1 MVEAPGAARPQA
13 EQRARAAAEIL
24 APTRPQ
30 TRALSL
36 PLVACHAERP
46 FWLREH
52 VMPESTMPYSATLD
66 CASAGGTAAPIPIPA
81 TARLSRFISNLLR
94 RFVCRPR
101 AFAPPATCFIN

>member
-1 MVEAPGAARPQA
+1 M
-13 EQRARAAAEIL
+13 
-24 APTRPQ
+24 
-30 TRALSL
+30 
-36 PLVACHAERP
+36 PLVAGHAERP

-81 TARLSRFISNLLR
+81 TAIARLFRFTSNLLR

-101 AFAPPATCFIN
+101 GFAPPTTCFIN

>member
-1 MVEAPGAARPQA
+1 MLTFNRHTVALDERFACFVAQPLDAALPIVVDSPHSGIAYPPDFGA
-13 EQRARAAAEIL
+13 
-24 APTRPQ
+24 
-30 TRALSL
+30 
-36 PLVACHAERP
+36 V
-46 FWLREH
+46 